1 MSETRGFGVLSRGM
15 PSAPGLGR
23 IAWAILRC
31 EWTQP
36 HPEGRGSMN
45 WDSIQGNW
53 KELKGKVRS
62 KWAKLTDD
70 DLENIAGKKDVL
82 LGRLQQRY
90 GFKRDQAERELDDFL
105 NGIPKH

>member
-1 MSETRGFGVLSRGM
+1 
-15 PSAPGLGR
+15 
-23 IAWAILRC
+23 
-31 EWTQP
+31 
-36 HPEGRGSMN
+36 MN

-70 DLENIAGKKDVL
+70 DLEHIAGKKDVL

-90 GFKRDQAERELDDFL
+90 GFKKDQAERELDDFL